1 MSTNNLNDVWNYL
14 LSNNDLT
21 NNLMNI
27 QVYDGGNVNL
37 VNECINPILW
47 DDEKKKMLMNFKDC
61 KDSINRSNNKY
72 GIKMIL
78 LDNDNKM
85 TSIIN
90 TKGLWS
96 FDGLINFVYIQD
108 NFQKNLNLNFINNYR
123 YNVSEK
129 NIGIPFDA
137 KLDKIF
143 KELINNLQIPNLS
156 NIIRYDNNDI
166 KDGILIIKNEPI
178 NAIVYIEKQSGNY
191 YLSFPIGSNIILV
204 VYDSSINFI
213 ISFNN
218 EKTCPPEK
226 ICPPEKTCPPEK
238 ICPIPYLLYF
248 IIFFLIMILLIL
260 FIINIKSK

>member
-1 MSTNNLNDVWNYL
+1 MSTYNLNDVWNYL

-61 KDSINRSNNKY
+61 KDSINRSNNY

-78 LDNDNKM
+78 QDNDNN

-96 FDGLINFVYIQD
+96 FDGLINFVYIKD

-129 NIGIPFDA
+129 NFGIPFDA

-226 ICPPEKTCPPEK
+226 ICP
-238 ICPIPYLLYF
+238 IPYLLYF

>member
-21 NNLMNI
+21 NSLWYI
-27 QVYDGGNVNL
+27 SLDGGFVNQ

-47 DDEKKKMLMNFKDC
+47 DDEKKRMLMNFKDC
-61 KDSINRSNNKY
+61 KDTFVRPNNKNY

-78 LDNDNKM
+78 HDTDKM
-85 TSIIN
+85 ASIIN

-96 FDGLINFVYIQD
+96 FDGLINFVYIKD

-218 EKTCPPEK
+218 EKTCPQK
-226 ICPPEKTCPPEK
+226 K
-238 ICPIPYLLYF
+238 YVLH
-248 IIFFLIMILLIL
+248 LIYYIL
-260 FIINIKSK
+260 